1 MPQAKQKQK
10 PKTQS
15 VSMVATFGNKRNLT
29 LTLNSFNPSL
39 EFFHLFGDPAYN
51 LSSSCYDLK
60 ELKETVKTSNGLIR

>member
-1 MPQAKQKQK
+1 MLQAKQKNKK
-10 PKTQS
+10 PSLSLWLLPLEIEKFDS
-15 VSMVATFGNKRNLT
+15 

-60 ELKETVKTSNGLIR
+60 ELKEPVKTSNGSIR